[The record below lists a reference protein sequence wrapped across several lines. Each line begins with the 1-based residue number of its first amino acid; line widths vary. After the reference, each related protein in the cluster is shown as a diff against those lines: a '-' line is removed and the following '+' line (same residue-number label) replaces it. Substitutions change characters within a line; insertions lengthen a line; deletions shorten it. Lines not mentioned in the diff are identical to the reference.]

1 VLIRAGGDF
10 DKVSRVVVPQV
21 RSDVRRTIHRPLHG
35 YVSGYADVANGIH
48 NSSVD
53 ALKHAELIAA
63 PLLLLVLMLVFRSP
77 VAASIPLMLGLT
89 TISAMGGVLE
99 LVNHV
104 KQIDVVALNM
114 GSMMGLALGVDYSLV
129 MVSRFRE
136 ELASGA
142 DPREAVRRTGLTA
155 GRTVKFAGLALVVA
169 MVGAAFVAPG
179 GILMSSG
186 IGTITATAVSVV
198 GAATAL
204 PAILVLLGSR
214 VDRWS
219 FGRSHTSDSRWG
231 SAALSMIR
239 RPALAGGL
247 VLALLLG
254 LAAPALAL
262 DMGSPDPRDLPAK
275 APERHDFDAIYHT
288 LAGGWTAPYEI
299 VVASKKGP
307 ITDPGKLAALDR
319 WQRTVARDPKVKAV
333 MGPAPIARRSRQAQ
347 RTGRQLQR
355 LRSQFANGGQGLD
368 RLSSGLGRLERGV
381 ALMRGGLGDA
391 AVGASRLEQ
400 GGAAAADGV
409 TRLAGG
415 LTRARAG
422 AATLTAAL
430 AQTRTGSERLRKGV
444 VRARGGTAELLQGL
458 RTARTQTAAG
468 IPQID
473 KLEQGLRQGS
483 RDLASLREPAQLAA
497 RQLTTAK
504 TALDDMAPTSKLD
517 PNYRTAYEA
526 VARASGAVT
535 GRNPLDGNKV
545 RAGYDGLDSAL
556 AGASG
561 AVATAADGAA
571 RMRGQTGR
579 LATGLS
585 RLERGSRRIDRGLGR
600 LAAGAAHLRR
610 ALGRLGGGS
619 GRLAGGLGSLERGGA
634 TLGAG
639 VARLRDGA
647 GRLGGGLDSGVSRS
661 AALQGG
667 VRQMRTGVAG
677 VRTRTKALRGPGLNT
692 RVFDSGYLT
701 LAGMD
706 VLPHASR
713 AASTFA
719 VNLDR
724 GGSAT
729 RVAVVEK
736 GDPTNA
742 GDPLRGR
749 LEREAKGLRKAGM
762 TAAVGGPAATLQD
775 FDGAATSRLLP
786 LVLLLV
792 LVTYL
797 VLVPVLRSLVLPL
810 LAVLLNVLT
819 VAAAFGLLTLGFEG
833 SAPLGGSGQLDAIM
847 VLAIFGI
854 VFALSIDYE
863 VFLLARIREGY
874 AVTGSTEGAIDY
886 GLRRT
891 AGVITGAALIMTGVF
906 VAFALSDIASMRQ
919 LGVGLSV
926 AVLLDATLVRLVL
939 LPAAIR
945 LAGRANWWLP
955 AWLDRVLPQLD
966 VEGGAGSPAAAFAN
980 GNGNGSGRFDRDQVA
995 EAVQRFVGTRREK
1008 AGR

>member
-1 VLIRAGGDF
+1 
-10 DKVSRVVVPQV
+10 
-21 RSDVRRTIHRPLHG
+21 
-35 YVSGYADVANGIH
+35 
-48 NSSVD
+48 
-53 ALKHAELIAA
+53 
-63 PLLLLVLMLVFRSP
+63 
-77 VAASIPLMLGLT
+77 
-89 TISAMGGVLE
+89 
-99 LVNHV
+99 
-104 KQIDVVALNM
+104 
-114 GSMMGLALGVDYSLV
+114 
-129 MVSRFRE
+129 
-136 ELASGA
+136 
-142 DPREAVRRTGLTA
+142 
-155 GRTVKFAGLALVVA
+155 
-169 MVGAAFVAPG
+169 
-179 GILMSSG
+179 
-186 IGTITATAVSVV
+186 
-198 GAATAL
+198 
-204 PAILVLLGSR
+204 
-214 VDRWS
+214 
-219 FGRSHTSDSRWG
+219 
-231 SAALSMIR
+231 
-239 RPALAGGL
+239 
-247 VLALLLG
+247 
-254 LAAPALAL
+254 
-262 DMGSPDPRDLPAK
+262 
-275 APERHDFDAIYHT
+275 
-288 LAGGWTAPYEI
+288 
-299 VVASKKGP
+299 
-307 ITDPGKLAALDR
+307 
-319 WQRTVARDPKVKAV
+319 
-333 MGPAPIARRSRQAQ
+333 
-347 RTGRQLQR
+347 
-355 LRSQFANGGQGLD
+355 
-368 RLSSGLGRLERGV
+368 
-381 ALMRGGLGDA
+381 
-391 AVGASRLEQ
+391 
-400 GGAAAADGV
+400 
-409 TRLAGG
+409 
-415 LTRARAG
+415 
-422 AATLTAAL
+422 
-430 AQTRTGSERLRKGV
+430 
-444 VRARGGTAELLQGL
+444 
-458 RTARTQTAAG
+458 
-468 IPQID
+468 
-473 KLEQGLRQGS
+473 
-483 RDLASLREPAQLAA
+483 
-497 RQLTTAK
+497 
-504 TALDDMAPTSKLD
+504 
-517 PNYRTAYEA
+517 
-526 VARASGAVT
+526 
-535 GRNPLDGNKV
+535 
-545 RAGYDGLDSAL
+545 
-556 AGASG
+556 
-561 AVATAADGAA
+561 
-571 RMRGQTGR
+571 
-579 LATGLS
+579 
-585 RLERGSRRIDRGLGR
+585 
-600 LAAGAAHLRR
+600 
-610 ALGRLGGGS
+610 
-619 GRLAGGLGSLERGGA
+619 
-634 TLGAG
+634 
-639 VARLRDGA
+639 
-647 GRLGGGLDSGVSRS
+647 
-661 AALQGG
+661 
-667 VRQMRTGVAG
+667 
-677 VRTRTKALRGPGLNT
+677 
-692 RVFDSGYLT
+692 VFDSGYLT